1 MSRSVAVVLVCLCEF
16 LCGARRSAMILRDPL
31 SPGYDPA
38 LEIILQQTTPLVL
51 VAGKLAFHLLN
62 KHINDIM
69 TATSLLPAALQSSLA
84 NIIQRSN
91 LSGASIRV
99 ILLSTTE
106 GVPLGRAHDNTT
118 GAALNEEALTA
129 IETDWAPPSKQLPL
143 LGLEKAQ
150 QVTAMYNH
158 GTLIH
163 VYQSPVVV
171 TILCGL
177 DCNLGAVQSSAIPLL
192 KQVLEP
198 LCTTLVESLKP
209 VYEGSAPAYYQ

>member
-1 MSRSVAVVLVCLCEF
+1 
-16 LCGARRSAMILRDPL
+16 
-31 SPGYDPA
+31 
-38 LEIILQQTTPLVL
+38 
-51 VAGKLAFHLLN
+51 
-62 KHINDIM
+62 M
-69 TATSLLPAALQSSLA
+69 TATSLLPAALQGSLA

-91 LSGASIRV
+91 LSGACIRV

-106 GVPLGRAHDNTT
+106 GVPLGRAYAPNNESLH
-118 GAALNEEALTA
+118 EEALTS

-150 QVTAMYNH
+150 QVTAMYDH
-158 GTLIH
+158 GTLVH
-163 VYQSPVVV
+163 VYQAPVVL

-177 DCNLGAVQSSAIPLL
+177 DCNLGAVQTTAIPLL

-209 VYEGSAPAYYQ
+209 VYEGSAPGYYQ